1 MTTHIFK
8 TNIFTAIS
16 LALLLTA
23 CQSTKTAPVD
33 LGVGTQDGVQTD
45 VAQGTIENGTI
56 ASAAPAASIVDTVT
70 EPGRITDVEL
80 RAYCPK
86 VDLREGTAFYRTYEK
101 GGKETADD
109 SKVIYQAALAET
121 SRDCKYANGTLT
133 MTVAVAGRVVPGPKG
148 KAGTITMPIRV
159 AVTRG
164 EEVLYS
170 KLSQQQVQIA
180 ESGATQFV
188 FSDTEVS
195 FPQPTSRNITVFVGY
210 DEGPPAK
217 TTAKK

>member
-1 MTTHIFK
+1 MK
-8 TNIFTAIS
+8 TKILSALG
-16 LALLLTA
+16 LALLLSA

-33 LGVGTQDGVQTD
+33 LGVGTADGVQTD
-45 VAQGTIENGTI
+45 VAQGTI
-56 ASAAPAASIVDTVT
+56 APVATAVDTVT

-101 GGKETADD
+101 GGKETEDET
-109 SKVIYQAALAET
+109 KVIYQAALSET
-121 SRDCKYANGTLT
+121 SRDCKFANGVLT
-133 MTVAVAGRVVPGPKG
+133 MTVAAAGRVVPGPKG
-148 KAGTITMPIRV
+148 KGGTITMPIRV

-164 EEVLYS
+164 DEVLYS

-180 ESGATQFV
+180 ETGATQFV

-195 FPQPTSRNITVFVGY
+195 FPQPTARNITIYVGY

-217 TTAKK
+217 K

>member
-1 MTTHIFK
+1 MK
-8 TNIFTAIS
+8 TRLLPVLGF
-16 LALLLTA
+16 ALLLTA

-33 LGVGTQDGVQTD
+33 LGVGNAADAQTD
-45 VAQGTIENGTI
+45 VSI
-56 ASAAPAASIVDTVT
+56 AAAPGASVVDTVS

-101 GGKETADD
+101 GGKETEDP
-109 SKVIYQAALAET
+109 SKVIYQASLSET
-121 SRDCKYANGTLT
+121 SRDCKYANGILT
-133 MTVAVAGRVVPGPKG
+133 MTVAAAGRVVPGPVG

-164 EEVLYS
+164 DEVLYS
-170 KLSQQQVQIA
+170 KLTTQDVQIG
-180 ESGATQFV
+180 ETGATQFV
-188 FSDTEVS
+188 FTDNEVS
-195 FPQPTSRNITVFVGY
+195 FPQPTSVNIQVFVGY

-217 TTAKK
+217 K

>member
-1 MTTHIFK
+1 MK
-8 TNIFTAIS
+8 TRILTAFA
-16 LALLLTA
+16 LALLVSA

-33 LGVGTQDGVQTD
+33 LGVGTGVD
-45 VAQGTIENGTI
+45 VVADGTI
-56 ASAAPAASIVDTVT
+56 AAATPGVVDTGA

-101 GGKETADD
+101 GGRETEDANL
-109 SKVIYQAALAET
+109 VIYQAALSET
-121 SRDCKYANGTLT
+121 SRDCKYENGTLT
-133 MTVAVAGRVVPGPKG
+133 MTVAAAGRVVPGPKG

-164 EEVLYS
+164 DEVLYS
-170 KLSQQQVQIA
+170 KLSTQEVQIA
-180 ESGATQFV
+180 ETGATQFV
-188 FSDTEVS
+188 FKDTQVS
-195 FPQPTSRNITVFVGY
+195 FPQPTARNIQVYIGY

-217 TTAKK
+217 TN

>member
-1 MTTHIFK
+1 MK
-8 TNIFTAIS
+8 TKILSALG
-16 LALLLTA
+16 LALLLSA

-33 LGVGTQDGVQTD
+33 LGVGTVDGVQTD
-45 VAQGTIENGTI
+45 VAQGTI
-56 ASAAPAASIVDTVT
+56 APVATAVDTVT

-101 GGKETADD
+101 GGKETEDET
-109 SKVIYQAALAET
+109 KVIYQAALSET
-121 SRDCKYANGTLT
+121 SRDCKFANGVLT
-133 MTVAVAGRVVPGPKG
+133 MTVAAAGRVVPGPKG
-148 KAGTITMPIRV
+148 KGGTITMPIRV

-164 EEVLYS
+164 DEVLYS

-180 ESGATQFV
+180 ETGATQFV

-195 FPQPTSRNITVFVGY
+195 FPQPTARNITIYVGY

-217 TTAKK
+217 K

>member
-1 MTTHIFK
+1 MVMK
-8 TNIFTAIS
+8 TRILTAFG
-16 LALLLTA
+16 LGLLLSA

-33 LGVGTQDGVQTD
+33 LGVGDAAGTQTD
-45 VAQGTIENGTI
+45 VVAQGTV
-56 ASAAPAASIVDTVT
+56 AAAGAGNSIVDTAT

-101 GGKETADD
+101 GGKETEDANL
-109 SKVIYQAALAET
+109 VIYQAALAET
-121 SRDCKYANGTLT
+121 SRDCKYSNGTLT
-133 MTVAVAGRVVPGPKG
+133 MTVAASGRVVPGPKG
-148 KAGTITMPIRV
+148 KAGTISMPIRV

-164 EEVLYS
+164 DEVLYS
-170 KLSQQQVQIA
+170 KLSTQEIQIA

-188 FSDTEVS
+188 FKDTEVS
-195 FPQPTSRNITVFVGY
+195 FPQPTARNITVFIGY

-217 TTAKK
+217 K

>member
-1 MTTHIFK
+1 MAMK
-8 TNIFTAIS
+8 TRILTALG

-33 LGVGTQDGVQTD
+33 LGVGTADGTQPAV
-45 VAQGTIENGTI
+45 VAEGTV
-56 ASAAPAASIVDTVT
+56 APAASIVDTVT

-101 GGKETADD
+101 GGKETEDANL
-109 SKVIYQAALAET
+109 VIYQAALAET
-121 SRDCKYANGTLT
+121 SRDCKYANGTMT

-164 EEVLYS
+164 DEVLYS
-170 KLSQQQVQIA
+170 KLSTQEVTIGEA
-180 ESGATQFV
+180 GATQFV
-188 FSDTEVS
+188 FKDTEVS

-210 DEGPPAK
+210 DEGPPV
-217 TTAKK
+217 KKK

>member
-1 MTTHIFK
+1 MK
-8 TNIFTAIS
+8 TRIVTALG
-16 LALLLTA
+16 LALLLGA

-33 LGVGTQDGVQTD
+33 LGVGNEAGTQTSVVTDGT
-45 VAQGTIENGTI
+45 VA
-56 ASAAPAASIVDTVT
+56 AAAPSIVDTVT

-101 GGKETADD
+101 GGKETEDP
-109 SKVIYQAALAET
+109 SLVIYQAALAET
-121 SRDCKYANGTLT
+121 SRDCKYSNGTLT
-133 MTVAVAGRVVPGPKG
+133 MTVAAAGRVVPGPKG

-159 AVTRG
+159 AVTQG
-164 EEVLYS
+164 DEVLYS
-170 KLSQQQVQIA
+170 KLSTQEVQIA
-180 ESGATQFV
+180 ETGATQFV
-188 FSDTEVS
+188 FTDTQVS

-217 TTAKK
+217 K

>member
-1 MTTHIFK
+1 MK
-8 TNIFTAIS
+8 TRILTS
-16 LALLLTA
+16 LALALLVSA

-33 LGVGTQDGVQTD
+33 LGVGDAAGTQTD
-45 VAQGTIENGTI
+45 VVAQGTVAAANPGT
-56 ASAAPAASIVDTVT
+56 SIVDTVT

-101 GGKETADD
+101 GGKETEDP
-109 SKVIYQAALAET
+109 SLVIYQAALADT

-133 MTVAVAGRVVPGPKG
+133 MTVAAAGRVVPGPKG

-164 EEVLYS
+164 DEVLYS
-170 KLSQQQVQIA
+170 KLSTQEVQIA
-180 ESGATQFV
+180 ETGATQFV
-188 FSDTEVS
+188 FKDTEVS
-195 FPQPTSRNITVFVGY
+195 FPQPTSRNINVFIGY

-217 TTAKK
+217 K

>member
-1 MTTHIFK
+1 MTTYILK
-8 TNIFTAIS
+8 TNIFNAVG

-33 LGVGTQDGVQTD
+33 LGVGTAEGVQTD
-45 VAQGTIENGTI
+45 VAQGTI
-56 ASAAPAASIVDTVT
+56 ASAAPAAPATSIVDSVT

-101 GGKETADD
+101 GGKETEDP
-109 SKVIYQAALAET
+109 SLVIYQAALAET
-121 SRDCKYANGTLT
+121 SRDCQYANGTLT
-133 MTVAVAGRVVPGPKG
+133 MTVAVAGRVVPGPKAKG
-148 KAGTITMPIRV
+148 GTITMPIRV

-164 EEVLYS
+164 DEVLYS
-170 KLSQQQVQIA
+170 KLSTQEVQIA
-180 ESGATQFV
+180 ETGATQFV
-188 FSDTEVS
+188 FKDTEVS

-217 TTAKK
+217 KIAKK

>member
-1 MTTHIFK
+1 MK
-8 TNIFTAIS
+8 TRILTAFA
-16 LALLLTA
+16 LALLVSA

-33 LGVGTQDGVQTD
+33 LGVGTGVD
-45 VAQGTIENGTI
+45 VVADGTI
-56 ASAAPAASIVDTVT
+56 AAATPGVVDTGA

-101 GGKETADD
+101 GGRETEDANL
-109 SKVIYQAALAET
+109 VIYQAALSET
-121 SRDCKYANGTLT
+121 SRDCKYENGTLT
-133 MTVAVAGRVVPGPKG
+133 MTVAAAGRVVPGPKG

-164 EEVLYS
+164 DEVLYS
-170 KLSQQQVQIA
+170 KLSTQEVQIA
-180 ESGATQFV
+180 ETGATQFV
-188 FSDTEVS
+188 FKDTQVS
-195 FPQPTSRNITVFVGY
+195 FPQPTARNIQVFIGY

-217 TTAKK
+217 TN